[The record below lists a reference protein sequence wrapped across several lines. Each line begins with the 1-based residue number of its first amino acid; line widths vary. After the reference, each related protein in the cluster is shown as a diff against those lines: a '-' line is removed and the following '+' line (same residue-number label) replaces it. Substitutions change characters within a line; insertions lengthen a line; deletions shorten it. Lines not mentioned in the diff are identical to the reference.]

1 MARLP
6 NLRDIREKKQSIA
19 IKIAGME
26 RDLAKLRDEFRD
38 YEAAERVWLT
48 LSGGNEDDH
57 DETDELPAILEEE
70 ADKKPLKRKPSGI
83 PQMPEM
89 ILESLALAIEHG
101 SPGLE
106 PSGMLSYV
114 QQKYWPDAT
123 PPDVAST
130 AWRMWKMGRLA
141 KPHKD
146 SPIYT
151 LPEKNMDAA

>member
-1 MARLP
+1 MTNIPR
-6 NLRDIREKKQSIA
+6 LRDIRAKKQELAS
-19 IKIAGME
+19 KIASAESALEKM
-26 RDLAKLRDEFRD
+26 RLEFKD
-38 YEAAERVWLT
+38 YEAAERVWLS
-48 LSGGNEDDH
+48 LSGGSEDDRDVVEEVMNGLH
-57 DETDELPAILEEE
+57 EGLE
-70 ADKKPLKRKPSGI
+70 KKALKRKPSGI

-89 ILESLALAIEHG
+89 ILESLALAIESG

-114 QQKYWPDAT
+114 QQTYWPDAT

-141 KPHKD
+141 KPNKD

-151 LPEKNMDAA
+151 LPDRNKDAA